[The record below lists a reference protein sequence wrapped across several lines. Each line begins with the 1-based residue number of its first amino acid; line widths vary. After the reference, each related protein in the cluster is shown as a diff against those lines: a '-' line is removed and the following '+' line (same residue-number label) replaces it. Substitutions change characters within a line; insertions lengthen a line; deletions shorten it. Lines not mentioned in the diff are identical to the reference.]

1 MQMTY
6 LGTEPSCPGNPVKVG
21 VGVLRHVVIKHD
33 VHALNVHSSAEQVG
47 RYQDTLLEILEL
59 LISKQKQIWKTA
71 LILLI

>member
-21 VGVLRHVVIKHD
+21 VGVLRHVVIEHD
-33 VHALNVHSSAEQVG
+33 VHTLNVHSSAEQVG

-59 LISKQKQIWKTA
+59 LISKQQQWWKTI